1 MRFTFIAAEKAIYP
15 VRVLCR
21 VLQVTRSG
29 FYAWLGRRPSPRA
42 QANARLQLAIRASHV
57 QSRRNYGSPRVQ
69 RDLVAQGFKTSRNRV
84 ARQMRAMGLVARRPK
99 RFRVTTDSNHQ
110 HRVATNVL
118 KREFAVAG
126 PNQAWVTDITYLWTR
141 EGWLYLAVVL
151 DLFARRV
158 VGWAMAEHL
167 RTSLALEALHQAL
180 GRRLP
185 APGLVHH
192 SDRGTQYASD
202 AYRKVLKGHGLV
214 CSMSRKA
221 NCWDNA
227 VAESFFSTLKMEL
240 IHRRTWDDR
249 ATARLAVAEY
259 IECFYNSERR
269 HSTLDYQS
277 PAEHERLHAAKLM
290 TAA

>member
-1 MRFTFIAAEKAIYP
+1 MRFAFIAAEKAIYP

-99 RFRVTTDSNHQ
+99 RFRVTTDSNHK

-118 KREFAVAG
+118 NREFAVAG

-192 SDRGTQYASD
+192 SDRGCQYASD

-269 HSTLDYQS
+269 HSTLDYHS
-277 PAEHERLHAAKLM
+277 PAEHERLHVAKLM

>member
-1 MRFTFIAAEKAIYP
+1 MRFPFIAAEKATYP

-21 VLQVTRSG
+21 VLQVARSG
-29 FYAWLGRRPSPRA
+29 FYAWLRRRPSRRA
-42 QANARLQLAIRASHV
+42 QANEGLQVAIRAAHR
-57 QSRRNYGSPRVQ
+57 QSRETYGSPRVQ
-69 RDLVAQGFKTSRNRV
+69 RELVAQGFETGRHRV
-84 ARQMRAMGLVARRPK
+84 ARQMRTMGLIGRRPK
-99 RFRVTTDSNHQ
+99 RFRLTTDSSHD
-110 HRVATNVL
+110 RPVAANVL
-118 KREFAVAG
+118 QREFSVEG
-126 PNQAWVTDITYLWTR
+126 TNQAWVTDITYLWTR

-167 RTSLALEALHQAL
+167 RTSLALDALHMAL

-185 APGLVHH
+185 EPGLVHH
-192 SDRGTQYASD
+192 SDRSCQYASD
-202 AYRKVLKGHGLV
+202 AYRAVLARRGIL

-227 VAESFFSTLKMEL
+227 VAESFFSTLKIEL
-240 IHRRTWDDR
+240 VHRCTWPDR

-259 IECFYNSERR
+259 IECFYNAERR
-269 HSTLDYQS
+269 HSTLGYRS
-277 PAEHERLHAAKLM
+277 PAEYERIHAVRSM

>member
-1 MRFTFIAAEKAIYP
+1 MRFPFIAAEKASYP

-21 VLQVTRSG
+21 VLQVARSG
-29 FYAWLGRRPSPRA
+29 FYAWLRRRPSRRA
-42 QANARLQLAIRASHV
+42 GANEQLRVAIRAAHH
-57 QSRRNYGSPRVQ
+57 QSRGTYGSPRVQ
-69 RDLVAQGFKTSRNRV
+69 RELVAQGFEAGRNRV
-84 ARQMRAMGLVARRPK
+84 ARQMRSMGLVARRPK
-99 RFRVTTDSNHQ
+99 RFRRTTDSSHD
-110 HRVATNVL
+110 HPVAANVL
-118 KREFAVAG
+118 NRDFAVEG

-167 RTSLALEALHQAL
+167 RTSLALEALHMAL

-185 APGLVHH
+185 QPGLVHH
-192 SDRGTQYASD
+192 SDRGCQYASE
-202 AYRKVLKGHGLV
+202 AYRTALTRHGIL
-214 CSMSRKA
+214 CSMSRKG

-227 VAESFFSTLKMEL
+227 VAESFFSTLKIEL
-240 IHRRTWDDR
+240 VHRSTWTDR

-269 HSTLDYQS
+269 HSTLDYRS
-277 PAEHERLHAAKLM
+277 PAEHEKLHAAKLM

>member
-1 MRFTFIAAEKAIYP
+1 MRFAFIAAEKAIYP

-99 RFRVTTDSNHQ
+99 RFRVTTDSNHK

-151 DLFARRV
+151 DLFNREI
-158 VGWAMAEHL
+158 VGWSIKPRMTADIVTDALTMAWF
-167 RTSLALEALHQAL
+167 
-180 GRRLP
+180 RRRP
-185 APGLVHH
+185 TPGLIHH
-192 SDRGTQYASD
+192 SDRGSQYATH
-202 AYRKVLKGHGLV
+202 AFQAKL
-214 CSMSRKA
+214 
-221 NCWDNA
+221 
-227 VAESFFSTLKMEL
+227 
-240 IHRRTWDDR
+240 
-249 ATARLAVAEY
+249 AEY
-259 IECFYNSERR
+259 GMR
-269 HSTLDYQS
+269 
-277 PAEHERLHAAKLM
+277 PAR
-290 TAA
+290 